1 MLTKDERALLAAKGI
16 AAAIHSAEG
25 LGGREPMTQQTGIE
39 LAVAIGGGSTPDE
52 WVTVH
57 AFLNT
62 AIVLAQWVRCGFDMK
77 DGEAN
82 KPEDWD
88 AGYDQLTEYI
98 SANAETIFG
107 QY

>member
-16 AAAIHSAEG
+16 AAAVHSAPG
-25 LGGREPMTQQTGIE
+25 LAGRPAMTQETAIE
-39 LAVAIGGGSTPDE
+39 LAVAIGGCPTPDE

-62 AIVLAQWVRCGFDMK
+62 AIVLAQWVRCGGDLPP
-77 DGEAN
+77 GEAGR
-82 KPEDWD
+82 PEDWD